1 MNESA
6 ASAGVRSLSSI
17 VDYVAQLLGHGS
29 GVLSTGDI
37 ADLRRMDPW
46 NIRAPGFFKLVGA
59 ALESELPPGGPAREK
74 AETRWAAV
82 IVGLAHLGDLHRPGA
97 RLGSALVDAG
107 FSEVRFVRLLR
118 ADADRLID
126 EVPALARFL
135 ATKGAPADFT
145 AAAHLVL
152 STGRKDEETT
162 RRQLARDYYSALS
175 KTKTTHN

>member
-6 ASAGVRSLSSI
+6 ASAGKRSLSSI
-17 VDYVAQLLGHGS
+17 VDNIAGILDHGS
-29 GVLSTGDI
+29 GILSTGDV

-59 ALESELPPGGPAREK
+59 VLETELPPGGTAREK

-82 IVGLAHLGDLHRPGA
+82 IVGLAHLGNLHRPGA

-135 ATKGAPADFT
+135 AAKNVPADFT
-145 AAAHLVL
+145 AAARLVL
-152 STGRKDEETT
+152 SACRNDEEAT
-162 RRQLARDYYSALS
+162 RRQLARDYYGALNQS
-175 KTKTTHN
+175 KTKHD